1 MGEDT
6 EDPEIAVLHP
16 QGRLDLAGAPTLE
29 TLLSKAAATH
39 RLCVVDLSQ
48 IAFLA
53 SVGIRALLHAARDL
67 NARGGRLVLS
77 GPTREVAKVL
87 AVSGVA
93 ALLPIAPDLAE
104 AIRLAKPD
112 A

>member
-93 ALLPIAPDLAE
+93 ALLPIAPDRAE